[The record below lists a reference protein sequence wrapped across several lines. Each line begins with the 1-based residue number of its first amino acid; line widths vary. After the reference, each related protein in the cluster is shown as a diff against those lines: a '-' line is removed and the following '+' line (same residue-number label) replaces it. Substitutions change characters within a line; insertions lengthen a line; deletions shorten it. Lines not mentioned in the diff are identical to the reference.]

1 MPHITNAYNVTPTFA
16 AFWDKERVGAFDQL
30 VAEERLKPKELQ
42 GVIENYLY
50 TEQEPLGDEIVN
62 MLEEKPKILTRRNT
76 IDRVLEKVKKF
87 VKTFFNGVNNKAA

>member
-1 MPHITNAYNVTPTFA
+1 M
-16 AFWDKERVGAFDQL
+16 
-30 VAEERLKPKELQ
+30 KPKELQ

-87 VKTFFNGVNNKAA
+87 KAA

>member
-16 AFWDKERVGAFDQL
+16 AFWDKERVDAFDQL
-30 VAEERLKPKELQ
+30 VAEERLKPNELQ

-87 VKTFFNGVNNKAA
+87 VNTFFDGVNNKAA